1 MICIVFYTTS
11 RFLPHWIFL
20 ALPEMSWT
28 KRFRFSANANYIR
41 KRGSP
46 YIIHVCTEPKFNRT
60 IMMGEVLTKSQASF
74 FLVWYV
80 GEVKTWSSLYRIWP
94 SKIINSMPP
103 LFIFSPQL
111 KKNISMC
118 KKWTKVEIPLFA
130 LHAIL
135 DCTAFLII

>member
-28 KRFRFSANANYIR
+28 KRSTSF
-41 KRGSP
+41 P

-80 GEVKTWSSLYRIWP
+80 GEVKTLSSLYRIWP